1 MTIKT
6 LFTISSI
13 FLFLIGLAWL
23 LITKI
28 MLSAW
33 GLEANDALIYI
44 SKRFAASVLGFA
56 VILWLAGRSCET
68 DPRRAIVG
76 GLFAVSTIMLVSSLY
91 GVLSNL
97 ISAWGWIAVIG
108 EGLLSFGFG
117 YFLLIKRDL
126 TA

>member
-6 LFTISSI
+6 LFTISSAM
-13 FLFLIGLAWL
+13 LFLIGLAWL
-23 LITKI
+23 LITRI

-33 GLEANDALIYI
+33 GLEASDALIYM

-56 VILWLAGRSCET
+56 VILWLAGRSYET
-68 DPRRAIVG
+68 DPQRAIVG
-76 GLFAVSTIMLVSSLY
+76 GVFTVSTIVLISSLY

-108 EGLLSFGFG
+108 EGLLSVGFG
-117 YFLLIKRDL
+117 YFLFIKREL